1 MSFGYGGGDRYGG
14 GGGYG
19 GGFGGGGGG
28 GFRGGGGGGRG
39 RDGPGA
45 NLRDIDWSRER
56 LAEFKKDFYEE
67 DEKVMARSGG
77 EIKDWLKDKEVTII
91 ENGKNKCPRPCYRF
105 EEAGL
110 PKAIMKTIA
119 KAGFE
124 APTPIQSIG
133 FPIGLS

>member
-1 MSFGYGGGDRYGG
+1 MSFGYGGGGDRYG

-19 GGFGGGGGG
+19 GGFGGGG
-28 GFRGGGGGGRG
+28 FRGGGGGRGGG

-56 LAEFKKDFYEE
+56 LAPFKKDFYDE
-67 DEKVMARSGG
+67 DEKVMERSGG
-77 EIKDWLKDKEVTII
+77 EIKDWLKEKEVTII
-91 ENGKNKCPRPCYRF
+91 ENGKNKCPRPVYKF

-110 PKAIMKTIA
+110 PKCIMKTIA

-133 FPIGLS
+133 FPIGLRF